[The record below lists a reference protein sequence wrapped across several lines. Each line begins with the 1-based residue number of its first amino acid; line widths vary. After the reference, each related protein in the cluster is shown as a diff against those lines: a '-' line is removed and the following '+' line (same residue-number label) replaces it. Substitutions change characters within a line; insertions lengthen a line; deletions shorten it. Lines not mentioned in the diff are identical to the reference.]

1 MPRMV
6 ELLMLGQGLERV
18 MLKRLQKQINKPSG
32 VMSTSLGTNSSL
44 RLTPT
49 ALAATVSMVSL
60 KQLSISTPP

>member
-1 MPRMV
+1 
-6 ELLMLGQGLERV
+6 